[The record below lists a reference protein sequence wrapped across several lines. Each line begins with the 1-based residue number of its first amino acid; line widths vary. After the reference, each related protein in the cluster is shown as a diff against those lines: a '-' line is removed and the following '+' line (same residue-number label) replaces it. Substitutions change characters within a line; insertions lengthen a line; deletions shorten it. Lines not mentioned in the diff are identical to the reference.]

1 MPPFDVAERLARDLY
16 IATAMAGQFETYL
29 VENELFWPLSGNL
42 RGGMPRLTVG
52 GFLLRLHRL
61 DGLHAHMDADQQAR
75 YADAK
80 RAFQHGREQWTIHF
94 YGKID
99 REWEMR
105 VNLLGNF
112 LADCDDRAITGCIAN
127 WPNQATQRTILHLL
141 LVESQRRDPSPT
153 AKKADLA
160 RLDRE
165 VDVLE
170 DVQLPEVLVDVLDLH
185 AGHGLVVCPGHVG
198 VEVEAVS
205 VGAAEADA
213 AVAERVGESG
223 KVAHLVGAA
232 QDDVFDA
239 EFGHAFL
246 EQIPNCQLYL
256 VDHRQLVLCEL
267 VCSRIV
273 LHQQRVLE
281 RDDPQVA
288 VRVGLHLHA
297 VADERAVGRPGVATE
312 ILEAG
317 ALLVGSPTMNNQIYP
332 TVADVMTYLKGL
344 KRQNLVGGVFGYY
357 GWRGQAGK
365 NLDAILDEMKIERVG
380 DAVQSVYIPT
390 EKELS
395 ACRNMGL
402 EVASRIKA

>member
-160 RLDRE
+160 RLDR
-165 VDVLE
+165 DLRRYLLE
-170 DVQLPEVLVDVLDLH
+170 
-185 AGHGLVVCPGHVG
+185 
-198 VEVEAVS
+198 
-205 VGAAEADA
+205 
-213 AVAERVGESG
+213 GESG
-223 KVAHLVGAA
+223 
-232 QDDVFDA
+232 
-239 EFGHAFL
+239 AFL
-246 EQIPNCQLYL
+246 WQDGLAPVFPEDPFWWLW
-256 VDHRQLVLCEL
+256 VAPP
-267 VCSRIV
+267 
-273 LHQQRVLE
+273 
-281 RDDPQVA
+281 DD
-288 VRVGLHLHA
+288 
-297 VADERAVGRPGVATE
+297 TE
-312 ILEAG
+312 PE
-317 ALLVGSPTMNNQIYP
+317 
-332 TVADVMTYLKGL
+332 D
-344 KRQNLVGGVFGYY
+344 
-357 GWRGQAGK
+357 
-365 NLDAILDEMKIERVG
+365 
-380 DAVQSVYIPT
+380 
-390 EKELS
+390 
-395 ACRNMGL
+395 
-402 EVASRIKA
+402 